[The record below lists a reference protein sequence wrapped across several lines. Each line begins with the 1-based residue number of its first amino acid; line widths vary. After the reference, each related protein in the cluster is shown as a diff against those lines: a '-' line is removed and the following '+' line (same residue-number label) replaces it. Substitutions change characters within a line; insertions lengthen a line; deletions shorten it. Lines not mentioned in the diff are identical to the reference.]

1 LVKPVELAK
10 GNVSK
15 MLIPRKKDSHK
26 GQNGRVLIV
35 GGSWK
40 YYGSPALV
48 AKAALRAGADLAYL
62 LVPEKIAPTVASY
75 SPDFIVWGYAGNSL
89 NAGAFELFEQLAK
102 KTDALVIGNGLSK
115 EAEALDVAARMTERW
130 KKPLVIDADCIGR
143 VTKAGA
149 LYTPHVVEFKRLA
162 SEPMYESLKERCG
175 QVAATAKRLGGT
187 VLLKGAVD
195 VISDGKTIA
204 LNRTGN
210 AGMTCGGTGDTLAG
224 ICGAFL
230 AAGSRTFEAACAGA
244 YINGLAGDL
253 AQKELGY
260 SLMASD
266 IIEKLPQALKTV
278 R

>member
-1 LVKPVELAK
+1 MVKPIELK
-10 GNVSK
+10 QSDIRK
-15 MLIPRKKDSHK
+15 MLIKRRPESHK

-62 LVPEKIAPTVASY
+62 LVPDKIAPVVASY
-75 SPDFIVWGYAGNSL
+75 SPDFIVWGYAGHSL
-89 NAGAFELFEQLAK
+89 NGGAFELFEQLAK

-130 KKPLVIDADCIGR
+130 KKPLVIDADCLGR

-149 LYTPHVVEFKRLA
+149 LYTPHVVEFKRMA
-162 SEPMYESLKERCG
+162 GEAMRENLKERCR
-175 QVAATAKRLGGT
+175 QVAGAAKIVNGT

-195 VISDGKTIA
+195 VISDGKETA
-204 LNRTGN
+204 LSRTGN

-230 AAGSRTFEAACAGA
+230 AAGS
-244 YINGLAGDL
+244 
-253 AQKELGY
+253 
-260 SLMASD
+260 
-266 IIEKLPQALKTV
+266 
-278 R
+278 